1 MEKILGI
8 VINKK
13 ERTMAD
19 AWIVEDLSSWELVD
33 PSDDDNDEDYSYDE
47 LDLYVFE
54 SPPSSDLSAQSPPP
68 HDLVDHAN
76 DREDRVDLAK
86 RVSIDEKCLYT
97 VTEVPPNVK
106 SWLRFRVY
114 KDYDD
119 ENDDGG
125 DGDVEEEKF
134 DDYGGEY
141 DLDDELVPKNVI
153 DRFGRQRIRKLGKRA
168 FSKMNKA
175 KKLPYAYNRPGC
187 VYGKHGLG
195 LKHSL
200 IN

>member
-1 MEKILGI
+1 M
-8 VINKK
+8 
-13 ERTMAD
+13 
-19 AWIVEDLSSWELVD
+19 
-33 PSDDDNDEDYSYDE
+33 
-47 LDLYVFE
+47 
-54 SPPSSDLSAQSPPP
+54 Q
-68 HDLVDHAN
+68 
-76 DREDRVDLAK
+76 
-86 RVSIDEKCLYT
+86 
-97 VTEVPPNVK
+97 VPPNVK
-106 SWLRFRVY
+106 SWLHFRVY